1 VDVNIAPSYHEERY
15 IYASVDA
22 VEAEQGLSAAE
33 AANRLARHG
42 PNALPAGARRTWLS
56 IAAEA
61 AREPTFVMLLVGGVL
76 YLLLGELRE
85 GVLMF
90 SLVMAALGI
99 TLYQEG
105 KTERALAALRE
116 LSSPGAVVVR
126 DGRHLAIDSRQVVPG
141 DMCVVREGDRV
152 PADGVLV
159 LATEVLADESLL
171 TGESEPVRKQPAR
184 DLPRAA
190 ARPGGQDLPFLYSG
204 TMVVQGHG
212 LLRVLATGA
221 GSEIG
226 KIGVALAQL
235 PPQRSPLHQQIKRLI
250 TVFSLAG
257 GAASIFL
264 AAYYVATGGAL
275 LDALLAGL
283 ALALALLPAEF
294 ALVYAVFPALGA
306 WRLAR
311 ANVLTRRLPAIETL
325 GTTSVLCVDKTGTL
339 TENRMS
345 VAALY
350 AEGQSRRV
358 DQSTSA
364 LPEPFHALLEFAVLA
379 SPADSPEPMD
389 QAIRHLGLAALG
401 GTEHLHPAWARAQEY
416 GLTPALRA
424 VSHAWIAGER
434 GAAAVAAKGAPE
446 AIADLGHLDP
456 GRSADFLA
464 AASAMA
470 AQGLR
475 VLGVARASFDGPPF
489 PTGAHDFDFVPLGL
503 VGFADPLR
511 PGVPAAVRDCAA
523 AGIRVIMITG
533 DYPATAR
540 HIARQA
546 GIADCEPL
554 TGAELAAL
562 DRPALGQRLRGT
574 SICARIA
581 PEQKLAI
588 VQVLKDDGAIVTMTG
603 DGVNDAPAL
612 RAAHVGVAMG
622 KRGTDVAREAASL
635 VVLDDDFSSIVQAV
649 RLGRHIFNNMQKAMI
664 YIVSAHVPT
673 AGMALLPV
681 LLGWPILLFPVHIV
695 FLELLIDPTCA
706 LAFENEAPEPD
717 LMRRA
722 PRDPGAPLLD
732 LPTLLLGLL
741 QGAVALATVLGA
753 YAWALVAMPPDAA
766 RSFAFSALVLANVG
780 LIFANRSRTQT
791 IIGTLRMRNGIVWA
805 VTGAAL
811 ATLALALHVPLLAEV
826 FQFAPLAPAELGLAC
841 ALGASVLLWFDAL
854 KLVRRQRNAARCDDL
869 A

>member
-1 VDVNIAPSYHEERY
+1 VQAD
-15 IYASVDA
+15 
-22 VEAEQGLSAAE
+22 QGLSAAE
-33 AANRLARHG
+33 AVERLARHG
-42 PNALPAGARRTWLS
+42 PNALPAGAQRTWLS

-61 AREPTFVMLLVGGVL
+61 AREPTFVLLLIGGVL

-85 GVLMF
+85 GALMF
-90 SLVMAALGI
+90 SLVVAALGI

-126 DGRHLAIDSRQVVPG
+126 DGNHLAVDSRQVVPG
-141 DMCVVREGDRV
+141 DLCVVREGDRV
-152 PADGVLV
+152 PADGILV
-159 LATEVLADESLL
+159 SATDVLADESLL
-171 TGESEPVRKQPAR
+171 TGESEPVRKQPAG
-184 DLPRAA
+184 DVPPTA
-190 ARPGGQDLPFLYSG
+190 ARPGGQGLPFLYSG

-221 GSEIG
+221 ESEIG
-226 KIGVALAQL
+226 KIGAALAQL

-250 TVFSLAG
+250 IVFSLAG
-257 GAASIFL
+257 GAASMLL
-264 AAYYVATGGAL
+264 AAYYVATGGTL
-275 LDALLAGL
+275 LEALLAGL

-350 AEGQSRRV
+350 AAGQSCRI
-358 DQSTSA
+358 DQSISA
-364 LPEPFHALLEFAVLA
+364 LPEPFHALLEFAMLA
-379 SPADSPEPMD
+379 SPADSSEPMD
-389 QAIRHLGLAALG
+389 KAIRRLGQAALA
-401 GTEHLHPAWARAQEY
+401 GTEHLHPTWTLAQEY
-416 GLTPALRA
+416 GLTPELRA
-424 VSHAWIAGER
+424 VSQAWVAGER
-434 GAAAVAAKGAPE
+434 SHAAVAAKGAPE
-446 AIADLGHLDP
+446 AIADLCHLDP
-456 GRSADFLA
+456 TRSAAFLS

-470 AQGLR
+470 THGLR

-489 PTGAHDFDFVPLGL
+489 PSGAHDFDFVPLGL
-503 VGFADPLR
+503 VGFVDPLR
-511 PGVPAAVRDCAA
+511 AGVPAAVRDCAA

-546 GIADCEPL
+546 GITDGEPL
-554 TGAELAAL
+554 TGAELGAL
-562 DRPALGQRLRGT
+562 DASALGERLRGT
-574 SICARIA
+574 NICARIA

-588 VQVLKDDGAIVTMTG
+588 VQVLKAGGAIVTMTG

-635 VVLDDDFSSIVQAV
+635 VVLDDNFTTIVQAV

-664 YIVSAHVPT
+664 YIVAAHVPT
-673 AGMALLPV
+673 AGMALLPL

-695 FLELLIDPTCA
+695 FLELLINPACA

-717 LMRRA
+717 LMRRT
-722 PRDPGAPLLD
+722 PRDPRAPLLGMA
-732 LPTLLLGLL
+732 TLLLGLL
-741 QGAVALATVLGA
+741 QGAVALATVVAA
-753 YAWALVAMPPDAA
+753 YAWALATMSQGQA
-766 RSFAFSALVLANVG
+766 RSFAFSVLVLANVG
-780 LIFANRSRTQT
+780 LIFANRSRTWT
-791 IIGTLRMRNGIVWA
+791 SIGALRMPNRIVWA
-805 VTGAAL
+805 VTSAAL
-811 ATLALALHVPLLAEV
+811 AALALALHVPWLASV
-826 FQFAPLAPAELGLAC
+826 FHFAPLAPAKLGLAC
-841 ALGASVLLWFDAL
+841 ALGASVLLWLDAM
-854 KLVRRQRNAARCDDL
+854 KLVRKRR
-869 A
+869 